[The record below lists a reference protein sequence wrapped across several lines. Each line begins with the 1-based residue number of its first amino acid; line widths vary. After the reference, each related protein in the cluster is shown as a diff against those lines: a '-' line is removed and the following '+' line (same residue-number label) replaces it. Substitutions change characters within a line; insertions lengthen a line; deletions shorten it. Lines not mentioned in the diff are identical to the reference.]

1 MFYGMFKILF
11 LILVLSFSI
20 SLFGEEEEKP
30 MWMSVRMTSDHNF
43 RGYNYAALASQR
55 NNTSYT
61 NFTFAPALQP
71 QFTYST
77 PLKGL
82 KTLFWGNFFLN
93 NLKDRDNDMFVLQDA
108 PGKDERLPGVISD
121 LQNGKMTYD
130 PSQTRSYRE
139 RNSLARY
146 DGVFFGIY
154 YDWKTEIGTW
164 SVGTWMWNNLNRFG
178 KYSWQEWFIW
188 YSPPVAKWA
197 NPKFQ
202 FFLNTSFDNGGSQ
215 GTPLANTNGQNYYSF
230 EVSHKFFAD
239 KLIHITPKFQT
250 GYVQNNDNTNKRSGI
265 SNAIASV
272 QFLMGA
278 VDLTLNVLYRP
289 ESRLYDTYD
298 QNRSDGK
305 LPDPARQY
313 GNNRA
318 VYDEL
323 NRRYPKEVANT
334 IYNDWTSTKF
344 VRTIFYFTMGYTIEF

>member
-1 MFYGMFKILF
+1 MFKILF

-43 RGYNYAALASQR
+43 RGYNYGALASQR

-146 DGVFFGIY
+146 DG
-154 YDWKTEIGTW
+154 
-164 SVGTWMWNNLNRFG
+164 
-178 KYSWQEWFIW
+178 
-188 YSPPVAKWA
+188 
-197 NPKFQ
+197 
-202 FFLNTSFDNGGSQ
+202 
-215 GTPLANTNGQNYYSF
+215 
-230 EVSHKFFAD
+230 
-239 KLIHITPKFQT
+239 
-250 GYVQNNDNTNKRSGI
+250 
-265 SNAIASV
+265 
-272 QFLMGA
+272 
-278 VDLTLNVLYRP
+278 
-289 ESRLYDTYD
+289 
-298 QNRSDGK
+298 
-305 LPDPARQY
+305 
-313 GNNRA
+313 
-318 VYDEL
+318 
-323 NRRYPKEVANT
+323 
-334 IYNDWTSTKF
+334 
-344 VRTIFYFTMGYTIEF
+344 